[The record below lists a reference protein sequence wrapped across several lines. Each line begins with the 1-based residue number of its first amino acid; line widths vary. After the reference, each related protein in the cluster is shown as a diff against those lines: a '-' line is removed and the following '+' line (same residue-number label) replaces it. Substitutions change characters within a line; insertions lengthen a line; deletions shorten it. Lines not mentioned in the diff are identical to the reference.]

1 MTDTDELMLRL
12 LLFYFIFFSFIYSF
26 LFNLKD
32 CDVKGGDVMYGNYV
46 WRYRWHHRISLV
58 VRLFSYCLLTNQ
70 NKPRGCC

>member
-32 CDVKGGDVMYGNYV
+32 CDVKGGGCYV
-46 WRYRWHHRISLV
+46 WQLCMAIPLASQDLSSCSIV
-58 VRLFSYCLLTNQ
+58 QLLFVNQ
-70 NKPRGCC
+70 SE